1 MLNEHPTKKST
12 FRGGYQPQGRKDT
25 LTATQSKLLSAIESS
40 KIHSN
45 DSNQFHGRR
54 TLVSAAHE
62 TILFNDLYQP
72 KQQQSSPSYGRSNN
86 SSSRPNDDS
95 RQQQQQQRPS
105 WKKSMISD
113 PRETMNTIVVSDS
126 SIPSSSDT
134 SAFVPFTMNV
144 NPIKSIQQ
152 RIPPKKL
159 PSDIL
164 SFWMSPSEQ
173 NNVVVSSSPD
183 TSISSL
189 SNNNSFD
196 GQQSHGNITNN
207 RFNRNNDTKFNRNND
222 NNGDNNSK
230 DDQGMVRNPF
240 SYNNIQRTKGCQT
253 YVPHQNR
260 YDHVS
265 SSNKRSSHLR
275 ISEQSNASNSIRE
288 SGNTSST
295 NEIFS
300 RNAVSTT
307 NISFDGQQ
315 LHGNSHSIIT
325 NTDNNS
331 SDNRSKDDQIMVR
344 NPFDY
349 SNYYAKNNDNQ
360 RTKRCRTYVPIKN
373 HYNHVPIVSNTKM
386 NYFRI
391 SETMKSSYPFQ
402 DSGKTSINEISSHN
416 AVSSTNDVTEKQI
429 EENFN
434 NNNSTLTNPINNNQ
448 KQWNKRNWIQPY
460 SFPLADKVN
469 DNVNLLPKKVN
480 EKDIDFFRVPV
491 EIELNITKNDETVA
505 ASNQI
510 NSLKNHPYNEI
521 IRNRNSF
528 LTSDNIASSSSSSS
542 TSSSS
547 SQSNL
552 WNKNINHH
560 TTKNVS
566 TTTRS
571 SIHNKVKRPH
581 PTRSRQ
587 FVYSGTK
594 NVSSSTSTIQQYRD
608 STTNHSKN
616 EEVLS
621 SPAPSPE
628 HYSNDVDEDLTI
640 NSTMIFDMLNDDSTN
655 IEFSNTTDIE
665 STTLMENNNKMAYFP
680 ISLPSLSLRSSN
692 GRATK
697 QRPYPIQT
705 FTIQEQKPVDV
716 SKSTTTNPLSAPS
729 CQKQQVVE
737 IHSLKRKIDE
747 LTESMERLMKNQM
760 SLQEHVRQLEQQQ
773 I

>member
-12 FRGGYQPQGRKDT
+12 FRGGYQQQQGRSDT
-25 LTATQSKLLSAIESS
+25 LTTTQLKSLSAIESS

-45 DSNQFHGRR
+45 DSNQFHDRR

-72 KQQQSSPSYGRSNN
+72 KQQQSSSSSYGRSNN
-86 SSSRPNDDS
+86 SSSRSNDDS
-95 RQQQQQQRPS
+95 RQQPQQQRPS

-113 PRETMNTIVVSDS
+113 PRETIDTIVVSDS

-134 SAFVPFTMNV
+134 SAFIPFTMNV

-164 SFWMSPSEQ
+164 SFWRSPSEQ
-173 NNVVVSSSPD
+173 KGVVISSSPD
-183 TSISSL
+183 TSISSI

-196 GQQSHGNITNN
+196 GGQQSHHGNNHSVYITNN
-207 RFNRNNDTKFNRNND
+207 RFNRNINDKRFNRNND
-222 NNGDNNSK
+222 NNGDNNST
-230 DDQGMVRNPF
+230 DDQDMIRNPF
-240 SYNNIQRTKGCQT
+240 SYNNIQRTQGCQT

-265 SSNKRSSHLR
+265 SSNKRSSHLL
-275 ISEQSNASNSIRE
+275 ISEQSNVSYSMKESVNTNSN
-288 SGNTSST
+288 
-295 NEIFS
+295 NEVLS
-300 RNAVSTT
+300 RNAVSSTT
-307 NISFDGQQ
+307 NSFDAQQ
-315 LHGNSHSIIT
+315 LHGNSHSIII
-325 NTDNNS
+325 NTDNTNCA
-331 SDNRSKDDQIMVR
+331 DNRSKDNQIMVR

-349 SNYYAKNNDNQ
+349 SNYYVKHNNDNQ
-360 RTKRCRTYVPIKN
+360 RTKRCRTYVPIQN
-373 HYNHVPIVSNTKM
+373 HHNDHVPIVSNTKID
-386 NYFRI
+386 YR
-391 SETMKSSYPFQ
+391 KA
-402 DSGKTSINEISSHN
+402 SINEILSHN

-434 NNNSTLTNPINNNQ
+434 NNNSTLTNPIKNDQ
-448 KQWNKRNWIQPY
+448 KKWNKRNWIQPQ
-460 SFPLADKVN
+460 SFPLDDKVN
-469 DNVNLLPKKVN
+469 DNINLHTANPKKVN
-480 EKDIDFFRVPV
+480 EKDNHFFQVPV
-491 EIELNITKNDETVA
+491 EIELNITKTDETVA

-510 NSLKNHPYNEI
+510 NSLKNHPYHEI

-528 LTSDNIASSSSSSS
+528 LTSDNIALSSSSSS
-542 TSSSS
+542 SSSS

-552 WNKNINHH
+552 WNKNVNNH

-587 FVYSGTK
+587 FTGIK
-594 NVSSSTSTIQQYRD
+594 NVSSSTMAIQQYRD
-608 STTNHSKN
+608 TNHSKN

-655 IEFSNTTDIE
+655 VKISNMTDIE
-665 STTLMENNNKMAYFP
+665 STMLMENINKIASFP

-692 GRATK
+692 GKATK
-697 QRPYPIQT
+697 QKQPYPIQT
-705 FTIQEQKPVDV
+705 FSIQEQKPVYV
-716 SKSTTTNPLSAPS
+716 SKSTTTNLLSTPSS
-729 CQKQQVVE
+729 CQKQQQVVE

-747 LTESMERLMKNQM
+747 LTESMERLMKNQI